1 MRPRRWA
8 GLALVVGACG
18 SLAVTDEGA
27 AFLEIIEPPSTTI
40 AVGDTIQFT
49 ARTLDKSGAPA
60 EATIHWRTPDTTIS
74 VIAETGQVIGRF
86 PGNARV
92 QAVTGTE
99 GPNLETFITSDFFT
113 VTVTEPPAPPGSAGI
128 SR

>member
-1 MRPRRWA
+1 VRPRRWA

-18 SLAVTDEGA
+18 SLAITDEGA

-49 ARTLDKSGAPA
+49 ARTLDKSGAPV

-86 PGNARV
+86 PGNGRV

-99 GPNLETFITSDFFT
+99 GTNHETFITSDFFT